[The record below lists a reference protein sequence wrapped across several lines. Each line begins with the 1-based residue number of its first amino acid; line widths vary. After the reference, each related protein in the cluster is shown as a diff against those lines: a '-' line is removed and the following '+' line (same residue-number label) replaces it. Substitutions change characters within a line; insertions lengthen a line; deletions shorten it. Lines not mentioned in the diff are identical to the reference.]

1 MSKGGKSMKKSA
13 RIRRTRFDVGFDIVA
28 TCLLVCALLV
38 VLYPLYFVLIAS
50 VSDATSISIA
60 LR

>member
-50 VSDATSISIA
+50 VSDATSI
-60 LR
+60 